1 MIEVVALIDL
11 YNRNITTKN
20 DHIYIYIWCNILK
33 INQFVTLALM
43 DRSYDEKEGPTLL
56 QLLRSPRL
64 YVSVSVIEQAGWRE
78 RERVG
83 I

>member
-1 MIEVVALIDL
+1 
-11 YNRNITTKN
+11 
-20 DHIYIYIWCNILK
+20 
-33 INQFVTLALM
+33 M

-78 RERVG
+78 RESGNLIANVWVG
-83 I
+83 SVRF